1 MANDQTTIS
10 FVVMGPLSLT
20 DLARLCGDFAQL
32 IETTGATSAVCDVG
46 YADPDAVIVDALAQI
61 RLLARER
68 GCTVEI
74 RGASKQLRELVA
86 FMGLQGILWG

>member
-10 FVVMGPLSLT
+10 FVVTGPLSLP
-20 DLARLCGDFAQL
+20 DLPLLCGDLAQL

-46 YADPDAVIVDALAQI
+46 CAGPDAVLVDALARI
-61 RLLARER
+61 RMLARER
-68 GCTVEI
+68 GCAVEI
-74 RGASKQLRELVA
+74 RGASEQLRELVA

>member
-10 FVVMGPLSLT
+10 FVVMGPLSLP
-20 DLARLCGDFAQL
+20 DLPRLCGDISAL
-32 IETTGATSAVCDVG
+32 IDTTGATCAVCDVG
-46 YADPDAVIVDALAQI
+46 GAGPDAMIVDALA
-61 RLLARER
+61 RLRLAARER

-74 RGASKQLRELVA
+74 RGASEHLRELVA